1 MSHDSTIW
9 RKVSGLSPCSKQKF
23 WRMRTATEV
32 EAYFVT
38 AKKNFLA
45 KFYRQII
52 PNPAALRP
60 SPQDASVN
68 SASTNPSLVFQVPVA
83 RLSRRKFVRW
93 GPSSRRG
100 TFGVLGFLVACAP
113 GDQPPIVS
121 ASVPPS
127 REHSGGGVSGRG
139 RIEGPR
145 GCKRVI
151 RDQAQCRH
159 QA

>member
-1 MSHDSTIW
+1 MFIYVNCRNFILFPSPISCYIYSIVQSYNPLLNTSTSESL
-9 RKVSGLSPCSKQKF
+9 V
-23 WRMRTATEV
+23 
-32 EAYFVT
+32 
-38 AKKNFLA
+38 KNH
-45 KFYRQII
+45 RQII
-52 PNPAALRP
+52 QSPAASRP
-60 SPQDASVN
+60 SPQVASVN
-68 SASTNPSLVFQVPVA
+68 SAPASPSLVLQIPVA
-83 RLSRRKFVRW
+83 RLSRRSFVRL

-127 REHSGGGVSGRG
+127 QEHSGDGVSGGG
-139 RIEGPR
+139 RIEGLR